1 MSLVREYTDRESE
14 PAFAA
19 IVARHTNL
27 VYSAALR
34 QVAEP
39 ALAEEV
45 TQVVFVVLARKA
57 HTLNAGTILSGWL
70 YRTAGYVARAVLKRE
85 RRRQRRELEAWMES
99 TLDDT
104 PAEPVWK
111 QISPL
116 LDEAMLNLSAKDRD
130 ALVLRFFEGR
140 SLNEIGA
147 LQGINEE
154 TAKKRVSRALD
165 KLHRHFGRHGIS
177 STTTILAGELTAHS
191 IQVAPAA
198 LAGTVVAVA
207 LAQGAI
213 TSAST
218 LTLIKGALKLMVWTK
233 IQTAVVT
240 SVVVLLVAGTTTVT
254 VKEVQHHRK
263 LAWEVADANIE
274 NMYAAEAQVTIVPTE
289 FPAPFGSG
297 SGDGGRGAI
306 GISAPLTEIIGAAYG
321 KDKLRTVFNTDLPTG
336 KYDYL
341 AKLVGPRRPHQNLP
355 ANPHWRD
362 GLQQEIARQFGLQG
376 RIELRPTDVLALRPA
391 SCGVRNFK
399 ESHHMPNGWA
409 LEVTLQ
415 GNLRFYEQPAGTMV
429 SQLEQR
435 FKQPIVDET
444 GLTGSYDYAID
455 WNDPDPKHP
464 NLDSSK
470 AALLDQL
477 GLMLV
482 PTNMPIEMLV
492 IDKVKRGS

>member
-1 MSLVREYTDRESE
+1 
-14 PAFAA
+14 
-19 IVARHTNL
+19 
-27 VYSAALR
+27 
-34 QVAEP
+34 
-39 ALAEEV
+39 
-45 TQVVFVVLARKA
+45 
-57 HTLNAGTILSGWL
+57 
-70 YRTAGYVARAVLKRE
+70 
-85 RRRQRRELEAWMES
+85 
-99 TLDDT
+99 
-104 PAEPVWK
+104 
-111 QISPL
+111 
-116 LDEAMLNLSAKDRD
+116 
-130 ALVLRFFEGR
+130 
-140 SLNEIGA
+140 
-147 LQGINEE
+147 
-154 TAKKRVSRALD
+154 
-165 KLHRHFGRHGIS
+165 
-177 STTTILAGELTAHS
+177 
-191 IQVAPAA
+191 
-198 LAGTVVAVA
+198 
-207 LAQGAI
+207 
-213 TSAST
+213 
-218 LTLIKGALKLMVWTK
+218 
-233 IQTAVVT
+233 VVT

-306 GISAPLTEIIGAAYG
+306 GISAPLTEIIGSAYG
-321 KDKLRTVFNTDLPTG
+321 KDKLRTVFNTDSPTG